1 MSDYTRLQFIDPFP
15 KQPTVQP
22 RADLQASDQ
31 QHVENAPQWCIA
43 ATLRQWRAVRAHQVS
58 CGDSAQ
64 AVLWGSVML
73 PHFISTFLLY
83 LSSPKYCKPQELST
97 LIQNT
102 SSFWRL
108 IIYSLIFCAWHSLLC
123 LFLSNIQCYL
133 MKSNVDFT
141 VTRGKKKQ
149 CVSRVWIMKWHNTQN
164 TTHPLAEYIHW
175 GVAAEVMPMKKETI
189 AYVFR
194 VHSALEVSMII
205 HMYEFLTSS

>member
-1 MSDYTRLQFIDPFP
+1 MIIRVCSLLTRFLNSRLFSQGQTCRPAISSMLKMLHNDVLLQRCVSDVLSELTRF
-15 KQPTVQP
+15 
-22 RADLQASDQ
+22 
-31 QHVENAPQWCIA
+31 HVETRRRLSCEDPWCC
-43 ATLRQWRAVRAHQVS
+43 H
-58 CGDSAQ
+58 
-64 AVLWGSVML
+64 
-73 PHFISTFLLY
+73 TFLLY

-164 TTHPLAEYIHW
+164 TTHPMAEYIHW